1 MEPIPT
7 PITQDVSGSAALRS
21 RACVASVIAT
31 ILVFTAVLES
41 GLWSAFA
48 LRAVDDLG
56 QSLAAALGAA
66 ACLWRAARCTGR
78 RRWSWRLI
86 AAGLLSWA
94 AGELV
99 WSYYELVARRETP
112 FPSVADLG
120 YLLFPA
126 LALPGLLLR
135 PSAAL
140 QGQGRFRA
148 VLDGAMVAGSLFSLS
163 WATALGEV
171 YRTGAQ
177 NTFAL
182 AVGLAY
188 PASDLV
194 IITVATLIAAYAR
207 ERQGLP
213 LLVAGFT
220 MMAVADSGFSYLT
233 ATGRYQTG
241 SLVDVAWFAAFL
253 LIGLSALLTPSVPGR
268 GRPQEVDAGR
278 VDIAFYVGFPYLL
291 ALIGAV
297 ATCVS
302 FHRATA
308 PTVTLFVEGG
318 AVAALLVRQLLTVLD
333 NRRLAADVLAQ
344 QAELRFRAFHDV
356 LTGLANRALF
366 QDRLAHALELHQ
378 RDQRAV
384 SLLFCDLDDFKSVN
398 DSLGHDAGD
407 ALLQQVSARLTQVVR
422 PGDTVARLG
431 GDEFAVLLEGPVDAD
446 VLAASVLAELGKPM
460 EIAGRTIT
468 VRASVGTAAVRPDD
482 RTPGT
487 SELLKRADVAMYAAK
502 RAGKGTAR
510 AFSADLNVPASDD
523 LDMQLA
529 LADEIRAGTD
539 GTIRTAFQ
547 PIVTVH
553 GDVFAFEA
561 LARWSYRGVEIPPTQ
576 FVPMAERLG
585 LLPELDLVT
594 VQNALI
600 HAGRDPVVDRVLAAV
615 NIGISHL
622 QNSDVAAELWRLL
635 AKTGISQQRLIVE
648 IPESQMWAEADGV
661 AAVQRLRDEG
671 FTIAL
676 DDFGIGYS
684 NLARL
689 GRITPDFVKLDRSLI
704 TPIVEVASS
713 RRLIA
718 GVVHIAHDLGAQ
730 VIGEGVETA
739 GQLDILRDLGCDAV
753 QGFYVGRPQVPTRR
767 IQASSGVPAIVG

>member
-576 FVPMAERLG
+576 FVPMLS
-585 LLPELDLVT
+585 
-594 VQNALI
+594 LI
-600 HAGRDPVVDRVLAAV
+600 H
-615 NIGISHL
+615 I
-622 QNSDVAAELWRLL
+622 
-635 AKTGISQQRLIVE
+635 
-648 IPESQMWAEADGV
+648 
-661 AAVQRLRDEG
+661 
-671 FTIAL
+671 
-676 DDFGIGYS
+676 
-684 NLARL
+684 
-689 GRITPDFVKLDRSLI
+689 
-704 TPIVEVASS
+704 
-713 RRLIA
+713 
-718 GVVHIAHDLGAQ
+718 
-730 VIGEGVETA
+730 
-739 GQLDILRDLGCDAV
+739 
-753 QGFYVGRPQVPTRR
+753 
-767 IQASSGVPAIVG
+767 